1 MTNEKSQKG
10 SGWTALEDP
19 TVIFMSS
26 VSMKLTITPDKIW
39 KGAVWLTKAK
49 MATIKCFAH
58 WFLSGCS
65 EVFKSRD
72 HFNCWPLQT
81 LTAEIWWQ
89 FTIWCNLELL
99 MNTNESFFIL
109 FTMKR
114 KNVISVDA
122 SSISSKYLTKN
133 YCEIKMFY
141 KCLREAG

>member
-1 MTNEKSQKG
+1 
-10 SGWTALEDP
+10 
-19 TVIFMSS
+19 
-26 VSMKLTITPDKIW
+26 
-39 KGAVWLTKAK
+39 
-49 MATIKCFAH
+49 
-58 WFLSGCS
+58 
-65 EVFKSRD
+65 
-72 HFNCWPLQT
+72 
-81 LTAEIWWQ
+81 
-89 FTIWCNLELL
+89 